1 MNARAVAAQ
10 VLVATERG
18 DGWATDL
25 LSRALGQHPAADPR
39 DRALATELVYG
50 VLRQQLRLD
59 HALRPRIRQELERL
73 EPLARALL
81 RLGAYQLL
89 FLDRTPPPIAVS
101 ATQDAAG
108 ALGAGRLRGL
118 LNAVLRR
125 LAREGEA
132 LAPAGDAPDD
142 EALGLRW
149 SLPAWVVGAL
159 RARFGDAGAAREA
172 EALRWRAPLTVRPT
186 LGRGGAQAAM
196 DALAAE
202 GFLAEPGAHGTLRVT
217 GPGDPFATRAFADGL
232 FTPQDPASL
241 AVVDLLGSPAE
252 LAGKRVL
259 DLCAGRG
266 VKTTALADRGA
277 RVTAVDVVPRKLK
290 HAARLAERLGVAER
304 VETRPGDPTQGAPA
318 DDPLGLGTFDHV
330 LVDAPCTGLG
340 TLRRRP
346 EVAWRTAPA
355 DVTRLAALQARLV
368 AAAAPRVAPG
378 GLLVYAVCTFT
389 PQEADP
395 ALPEGFLDDFE
406 EVGAPRVWRPSDGVD
421 GFAAHV
427 WRRRAEGRAT
437 GGDGAA
443 SE

>member
-1 MNARAVAAQ
+1 MNARALAAQ
-10 VLVATERG
+10 ILVATERG

-25 LSRALGQHPAADPR
+25 LSRALGQHPGADPR

-59 HALRPRIRQELERL
+59 HALRPRVHQELERL

-89 FLDRTPPPIAVS
+89 FLDRTPAPIAVS

-108 ALGAGRLRGL
+108 ELGAGRLRGL
-118 LNAVLRR
+118 LNAALRR
-125 LAREGEA
+125 LGREGES
-132 LAPAGDAPDD
+132 LPDGDDD
-142 EALGLRW
+142 EALGVRW

-159 RARFGDAGAAREA
+159 RRRFGDAGAAREA
-172 EALRWRAPLTVRPT
+172 EALRRRAPLTVRPT
-186 LGRGGAQAAM
+186 LSRGGARAVVE
-196 DALAAE
+196 ALEAE
-202 GFLAEPGAHGTLRVT
+202 GFQATPAAHGTLLVT
-217 GPGDPFATRAFADGL
+217 GPGDPFGTRAFAEGL
-232 FTPQDPASL
+232 FMPQDPASL
-241 AVVDLLGSPAE
+241 AVVDLLGPPEAV
-252 LAGKRVL
+252 AGKRVL

-277 RVTAVDVVPRKLK
+277 HVTAVDVVARKLK
-290 HAARLAERLGVAER
+290 QAARLAERLGVGER
-304 VETRPGDPTQGAPA
+304 VETRPGDPTADDPTADDPA
-318 DDPLGLGTFDHV
+318 AGDPAAGDPLGLGTFDHV

-346 EVAWRTAPA
+346 EVAWRTAPS
-355 DVTRLAALQARLV
+355 DVGRLAALQAQLL

-389 PQEADP
+389 PEEADP
-395 ALPEGFLDDFE
+395 ALPEGF
-406 EVGAPRVWRPSDGVD
+406 VGAFEPVGEPHVWRPSDGVD

-427 WRRRAEGRAT
+427 WRRRG
-437 GGDGAA
+437 
-443 SE
+443 

>member
-1 MNARAVAAQ
+1 MNARAVATQ
-10 VLVATERG
+10 VLVAAERG

-59 HALRPRIRQELERL
+59 HALRPRVRQELERL

-89 FLDRTPPPIAVS
+89 FLDRTPAPVAVS

-125 LAREGEA
+125 LAREGEG
-132 LAPAGDAPDD
+132 LPDGDGD
-142 EALGLRW
+142 EALGVRW

-159 RARFGDAGAAREA
+159 RRRFGDDGAAREA
-172 EALRWRAPLTVRPT
+172 QALRQRALLTVRPT
-186 LGRGGAQAAM
+186 LGRGGAEAVAA
-196 DALAAE
+196 ALAAE
-202 GFLAEPGAHGTLRVT
+202 GFLAEPDAHGTLRVT
-217 GPGDPFATRAFADGL
+217 GPGDPFETRAFEDGL

-241 AVVDLLGSPAE
+241 AVVDLLGPPEA
-252 LAGKRVL
+252 LAGRRVL

-266 VKTTALADRGA
+266 VKATALADRGA
-277 RVTAVDVVPRKLK
+277 HVTAVDVVPRKLK
-290 HAARLAERLGVAER
+290 HAERLAARLGVGAR
-304 VETRPGDPTQGAPA
+304 VETRPGDPTEGDPA
-318 DDPLGLGTFDHV
+318 EDLLGLGTFDHV

-346 EVAWRTAPA
+346 EVAWRTGPS
-355 DVTRLAALQARLV
+355 DVGRLAALQARLV
-368 AAAAPRVAPG
+368 AAAAPRVTPG

-389 PQEADP
+389 PEEADP
-395 ALPEGFLDDFE
+395 ALPDGFLEDFE
-406 EVGAPRVWRPSDGVD
+406 VVGEPHVWRPSDGVD
-421 GFAAHV
+421 GFAAQV
-427 WRRRAEGRAT
+427 WRRRDEAGRR
-437 GGDGAA
+437 GAA
-443 SE
+443 AG